1 MTAPRAIQLAVPC
14 GKHILELKR
23 RDLLLEHL
31 ATLVLRAGDQLKA
44 RYTLEPAD

>member
-1 MTAPRAIQLAVPC
+1 MAAPVVQLAVPC
-14 GKHILELKR
+14 GKHILELRR

-31 ATLVLRAGDQLKA
+31 ATLVLRAGEQLKA